1 MRKKTNEDFLNEAKE
16 VHGSKYDYS
25 RVEYISNNTNIEI
38 ICPKHGSFNKKPVH
52 FINRKQGCPKC
63 SIENQIKLQTK
74 SLNQFIT
81 EAKEVHGDKYD
92 YSKTKYEVNRKN
104 VTIICPI
111 HGEFEQ
117 TPSNHLRGK
126 GCKYC
131 GGTTK
136 MDTKLFIIK
145 AKKVHGD
152 KYDYSKTKYEISRKN
167 VTIICPIHGEFEQ
180 APNNHLS
187 KGYGCPKCLGKVI
200 DTETFIK
207 KAKEVHGDKYDYS
220 KVKYIKQFSKIDVI
234 CPEHGQINITPYYHI
249 NSFGCKKCSNS
260 LSKIEK
266 LMVNFVNELNI
277 RYSENDRSL
286 LNGKELD
293 IYIPSHNVGIEFN
306 GLYWHSELFVDKNYH
321 LNKTEL
327 CEEKGVQL
335 IHIFEDEWLNKQ
347 DIVKSRVK
355 NILGVTDETIYARK
369 CEIREVSTKEKTK
382 FLNDNHIQGAVGSK
396 INLGLYYNNELV
408 SIMTF
413 GKRPILNK
421 SEYEMLRFCNKLN
434 TNVVGG
440 ASRLFKSFIKRYNP
454 NEIISYADRRW
465 SMGNMY
471 EKLGFE
477 FIENTEPNWF
487 IINGKN
493 REHRVK
499 YQKHRLI
506 EMGFDENKTAD
517 QILFENDM
525 NKIYDC
531 GTKKYILKLQ

>member
-1 MRKKTNEDFLNEAKE
+1 
-16 VHGSKYDYS
+16 
-25 RVEYISNNTNIEI
+25 
-38 ICPKHGSFNKKPVH
+38 
-52 FINRKQGCPKC
+52 
-63 SIENQIKLQTK
+63 
-74 SLNQFIT
+74 
-81 EAKEVHGDKYD
+81 
-92 YSKTKYEVNRKN
+92 
-104 VTIICPI
+104 
-111 HGEFEQ
+111 
-117 TPSNHLRGK
+117 
-126 GCKYC
+126 
-131 GGTTK
+131 
-136 MDTKLFIIK
+136 
-145 AKKVHGD
+145 
-152 KYDYSKTKYEISRKN
+152 
-167 VTIICPIHGEFEQ
+167 
-180 APNNHLS
+180 
-187 KGYGCPKCLGKVI
+187 
-200 DTETFIK
+200 
-207 KAKEVHGDKYDYS
+207 
-220 KVKYIKQFSKIDVI
+220 
-234 CPEHGQINITPYYHI
+234 
-249 NSFGCKKCSNS
+249 
-260 LSKIEK
+260 
-266 LMVNFVNELNI
+266 MVNFVNELNI